1 MHDHTDSAPLQQDP
15 ALPTSRPDDRSGPSS
30 SSTSQGM
37 HAAAGEERPSHTGAL
52 PGAPPDAAYEPVPR
66 SVSTNAAPPPPRRR
80 SRIPLVLGI
89 VLLCALVLAAA
100 GLVFYRYATHDS
112 GQTTVTGGVLTA
124 TPSGLYFRNT
134 AENIAFVAPATWS
147 RYPTTSAQI
156 MVRGDGCSFGV
167 LEQRTKL
174 PIPAFAD
181 AEAKDMKRRHP
192 EAVPIVAPRTVAG
205 KSGLAFTGA
214 YTDSEGAPMSQ
225 TYILVDRGPT
235 VITLIETAT
244 DPACA
249 QSFANVEDSLHL

>member
-1 MHDHTDSAPLQQDP
+1 MDDHTEPAPLKQDP
-15 ALPTSRPDDRSGPSS
+15 TSWSSQPDVEGRRAELSS
-30 SSTSQGM
+30 SSHLAPAPHGATY
-37 HAAAGEERPSHTGAL
+37 ERV
-52 PGAPPDAAYEPVPR
+52 PGSTVPA
-66 SVSTNAAPPPPRRR
+66 SPRRGR
-80 SRIPLVLGI
+80 LPLILGI
-89 VLLCALVLAAA
+89 ALLCAIVLAAA

-124 TPSGLYFRNT
+124 TPSGLYFRNA

-156 MVRGDGCSFGV
+156 MVRGGGCSFGV

-192 EAVPIVAPRTVAG
+192 EAMPIVAPRTVAG
-205 KSGLAFTGA
+205 KNGLAFTGA
-214 YTDSEGAPMSQ
+214 YTDSEGGPMSQ
-225 TYILVDRGPT
+225 TYILIDRGPT

-249 QSFANVEDSLHL
+249 QSFASVEDSLHL

>member
-1 MHDHTDSAPLQQDP
+1 MDDHTEPAPPQQDT
-15 ALPTSRPDDRSGPSS
+15 ASS
-30 SSTSQGM
+30 SFQPDHNLAPPLASTSQ
-37 HAAAGEERPSHTGAL
+37 AAHDARRETPPRTSSLAPAPYEAIYERV
-52 PGAPPDAAYEPVPR
+52 PGSPGIGTVPPL
-66 SVSTNAAPPPPRRR
+66 RRR
-80 SRIPLVLGI
+80 SRLLLILG
-89 VLLCALVLAAA
+89 VALLCAIVLAAA

-147 RYPTTSAQI
+147 RYPTASAQV
-156 MVRGDGCSFGV
+156 MVRGGGCSFGV

-174 PIPAFAD
+174 SIPAFAD

-192 EAVPIVAPRTVAG
+192 EAMPIVAPRTVAG
-205 KSGLAFTGA
+205 KNGLAFTGA
-214 YTDSEGAPMSQ
+214 YTDSEGGPMSQ
-225 TYILVDRGPT
+225 TYILIDRGPT

>member
-1 MHDHTDSAPLQQDP
+1 MDDHTEPVPPEQQP
-15 ALPTSRPDDRSGPSS
+15 KSS
-30 SSTSQGM
+30 SSPPDDEARRAEPSRSNPLAPASQQ
-37 HAAAGEERPSHTGAL
+37 ATYERAPGSTVTGAM
-52 PGAPPDAAYEPVPR
+52 PAPPK
-66 SVSTNAAPPPPRRR
+66 R
-80 SRIPLVLGI
+80 SRLPLILGI
-89 VLLCALVLAAA
+89 ALLCAIVLAAA

-112 GQTTVTGGVLTA
+112 GQTTVIGGVLTA

-147 RYPTTSAQI
+147 RYSTASAQI

-192 EAVPIVAPRTVAG
+192 EAMPIVAPRTVAG
-205 KSGLAFTGA
+205 KNGLAFTGA
-214 YTDSEGAPMSQ
+214 YTDSEGGPMSQ
-225 TYILVDRGPT
+225 TYILIDRGPT